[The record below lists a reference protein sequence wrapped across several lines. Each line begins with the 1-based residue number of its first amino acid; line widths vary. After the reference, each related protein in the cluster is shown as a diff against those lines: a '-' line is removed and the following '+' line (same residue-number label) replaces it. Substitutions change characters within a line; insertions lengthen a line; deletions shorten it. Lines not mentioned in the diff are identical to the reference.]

1 MWADMCALTF
11 LGRLRSAK
19 REKKMKRQ
27 ADDGRMPLVDR

>member
-1 MWADMCALTF
+1 MRADMSALMF
-11 LGRLRSAK
+11 FVRLRSAK